1 MAEAV
6 ANAAVARFTTEALPE
21 RDRLACWRE
30 FYGRKLFRL
39 DWEPR
44 SERPFHASMAICRMP
59 GIRAYRTSFSPARA
73 RLTRA
78 LMNGDDEVTLFAPM
92 RRYRIGHLGREI
104 ELEPGDAAL
113 LSNTD
118 ETAVTSLESGHHLG
132 VVLSRKILRPVV
144 RDVDNLLM
152 HRIPRGTEGL
162 GLLAG
167 YLRSLHQEKL
177 PLSKPELRF
186 LVATHI
192 RDLVTFALGA
202 TRDAGETGSGLSA
215 ARLHAMQEDIRR
227 NLSRPNLSV
236 HSVAARHRVSVRYVQ
251 KLFEESGRT
260 FTQFVMEERL
270 MAAHKALIARV
281 DAPVST
287 VAYDIGFSDIS
298 NFNRAFRQ
306 RFGCTPSDVR
316 RAARVPEDDW
326 SWRGRL

>member
-1 MAEAV
+1 MAEPI

-30 FYGRKLFRL
+30 FYGRKLLRL

-44 SERPFHASMAICRMP
+44 SELPFRASMATCQMP
-59 GIRAYRTSFSPARA
+59 GVRSYRTRFSPAHA
-73 RLTRA
+73 RRTRA
-78 LMNGDDEVTLFAPM
+78 LINGEDEVTFFAPM
-92 RRYRIGHLGREI
+92 RRYRIAHLGREL
-104 ELEPGDAAL
+104 ELDPGDAAL

-132 VVLSRKILRPVV
+132 VVLSRKALRPVV
-144 RDVDNLLM
+144 RDIDSLLM

-162 GLLAG
+162 ELLAG

-202 TRDAGETGSGLSA
+202 TRDAAEIGSGLSA

-281 DAPVST
+281 DAPIGA
-287 VAYDIGFSDIS
+287 VAYDIGFNDIS
-298 NFNRAFRQ
+298 NFNRAFRL
-306 RFGCTPSDVR
+306 RFGCTPGDAR
-316 RAARVPEDDW
+316 RAARILDDDW
-326 SWRGRL
+326 NPSGRP